1 MADTTGY
8 SYLTESMEQ
17 KLKDIEALVS
27 LPEIY
32 LKFRQL
38 MDDPESSHQ
47 ELTELVSCDPNL
59 TATVLKFVNSPLYGL
74 SGEIDSISKAV
85 HFLGINQLHE
95 IVLAI
100 SVMSLDYP
108 NTIVPLK
115 IFWRSSL
122 FSGVLARLLASQL
135 RFTDS
140 ESMFVI
146 GLLHQIGRLIIYS
159 NYPDQGKKALGQAKA
174 NKQPVALVEQD
185 ILGFHYGHV
194 GAKLMAQWRL
204 PMQFQVIAYF
214 QPTPL
219 DAPICRAEAALMC
232 VVHEYAE
239 RYGADQD
246 LGLEQLDLPEAWHYL
261 KLLPE
266 QIVATLEQA
275 KQVSAVIEKAII
287 K

>member
-1 MADTTGY
+1 MADTAGH
-8 SYLTESMEQ
+8 SYLTEAMEH
-17 KLKDIEALVS
+17 KLKDIEALIS

-38 MDDPESSHQ
+38 MDDPDSSHKK
-47 ELTELVSCDPNL
+47 LTELVSCDPNL

-85 HFLGINQLHE
+85 QLLGVTQLHE

-108 NTIVPLK
+108 NHIVPLR
-115 IFWRSSL
+115 IFWRSCL
-122 FSGVLARLLASQL
+122 FSGVLARLLANQL

-146 GLLHQIGRLIIYS
+146 GLLHQIGRLVIYS
-159 NYPDQGKKALGQAKA
+159 SYPDQGKKALIQARE
-174 NKQPVALVEQD
+174 NKQPVAEAEQD

-194 GAKLMAQWRL
+194 GAKLMVQWRL
-204 PMQFQVIAYF
+204 PMQFQVISYF
-214 QPTPL
+214 QPAPM
-219 DAPICRAEAALMC
+219 DAPIFRSETALMHL
-232 VVHEYAE
+232 VHGYAE
-239 RYGADQD
+239 RRETDQ
-246 LGLEQLDLPEAWHYL
+246 EQSLDQLIIPEVWHYL
-261 KLLPE
+261 KIMPE
-266 QIVATLEQA
+266 QIDAILEQA
-275 KQVSAVIEKAII
+275 KEVSAVIEKAII